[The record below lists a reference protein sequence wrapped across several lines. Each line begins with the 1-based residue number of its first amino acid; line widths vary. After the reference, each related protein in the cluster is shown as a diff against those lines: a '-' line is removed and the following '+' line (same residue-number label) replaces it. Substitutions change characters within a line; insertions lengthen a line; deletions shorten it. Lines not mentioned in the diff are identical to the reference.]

1 MALILVRPEVIKH
14 ADPQSLCRLSRTSKS
29 LHTDL
34 QGTKAWTRLA
44 EAQLPPPTPRDE
56 AEAIAR
62 VRSHVR
68 RRLLAKAEPSTR
80 RVLEGVTLL
89 EALSRPAPAP
99 VAFTPD
105 ELSDF
110 TFFLRLTDGERL
122 IWEGDLGDLSRQ
134 SDEQGLV
141 LHLSLRQL
149 DLQWSGRVD
158 KIGLVA
164 IRDADQA
171 MVSLGL
177 YDLDIADSE
186 LDGDGEQQYNFSPR
200 GALFS
205 SARSRLELWGG
216 LCVTQDGYVSRLE
229 LRLMQCTRLTPNSED
244 FGNGPKRCNTS
255 RLRHVLSYLA
265 GIHHPTARAFVLAR
279 IESWLVEA
287 ERDEG
292 WERVERQ
299 AALVAR
305 IEELEKE
312 MDQAEKD
319 RDYEKADALGEEY
332 ERLRAELDAD
342 FNGAYGRE
350 Y

>member
-1 MALILVRPEVIKH
+1 MIWLRPEVIKN
-14 ADPQSLCRLSRTSKS
+14 ADPQSLCRLSCTSKTLRS
-29 LHTDL
+29 DL
-34 QGTKAWTRLA
+34 QGIKAWARLA
-44 EAQLPPPTPRDE
+44 EAQLPPPTPRDDNE
-56 AEAIAR
+56 A
-62 VRSHVR
+62 RSHVQR
-68 RRLLAKAEPSTR
+68 RWLAKALPRAR

-99 VAFTPD
+99 VAYTPNKV
-105 ELSDF
+105 SDF

-177 YDLDIADSE
+177 YDLDTSGSE
-186 LDGDGEQQYNFSPR
+186 LDGDGEQQYDFSHR

-279 IESWLVEA
+279 IESWFMETEQEA
-287 ERDEG
+287 G
-292 WERVERQ
+292 WGDLQRLAADLAELEEQIGRGLSGYVSQAKALRVE
-299 AALVAR
+299 
-305 IEELEKE
+305 
-312 MDQAEKD
+312 
-319 RDYEKADALGEEY
+319 LG
-332 ERLRAELDAD
+332 LDATSD
-342 FNGAYGRE
+342 E
-350 Y
+350 E

>member
-1 MALILVRPEVIKH
+1 MIPLRPELFEF
-14 ADPQSLCRLSRTSKS
+14 AEPQSVCRLSCTCKTLRGDVRDAKPWG
-29 LHTDL
+29 L
-34 QGTKAWTRLA
+34 LA
-44 EAQLPPPTPRDE
+44 RAQLQPPKPRDE
-56 AEAIAR
+56 ADALAR

-99 VAFTPD
+99 VAYTPNKV
-105 ELSDF
+105 SDF

-149 DLQWSGRVD
+149 DLQWLGRVD

-177 YDLDIADSE
+177 YDLDTSGSE
-186 LDGDGEQQYNFSPR
+186 LDGDGEQQYDFSHR

-216 LCVTQDGYVSRLE
+216 LCVT
-229 LRLMQCTRLTPNSED
+229 
-244 FGNGPKRCNTS
+244 
-255 RLRHVLSYLA
+255 
-265 GIHHPTARAFVLAR
+265 
-279 IESWLVEA
+279 
-287 ERDEG
+287 
-292 WERVERQ
+292 
-299 AALVAR
+299 
-305 IEELEKE
+305 
-312 MDQAEKD
+312 
-319 RDYEKADALGEEY
+319 
-332 ERLRAELDAD
+332 
-342 FNGAYGRE
+342 
-350 Y
+350 